1 MAAQVASLFKRQA
14 DELEG
19 MKETKNF
26 FAYGTLMC
34 DEIMAEVSGVCPRPV
49 PATLWGYRRLRV
61 KAEPYPAVVPNI
73 GCCVDGIAYQH
84 VPPSAWGRLDRF
96 EGEMYSREIV
106 QVRLSSGSAVRAATD
121 VLRPQFGVIWTKQ
134 NGIPPSFFVKENDAS
149 ADRTRGTW
157 LCGET
162 IKYGAVAPP

>member
-1 MAAQVASLFKRQA
+1 MAAQVANLFKRQA

-34 DEIMAEVSGVCPRPV
+34 DEIMAEVSGVCLRPV

-61 KAEPYPAVVPNI
+61 KAELYPAVVPNI

-96 EGEMYSREIV
+96 EGEMYSREVV
-106 QVRLSSGSAVRAATD
+106 QVRLRGGRAAPAATY
-121 VLRPQFGVIWTKQ
+121 VLRPQFRDCLQEAEWD
-134 NGIPPSFFVKENDAS
+134 F
-149 ADRTRGTW
+149 
-157 LCGET
+157 
-162 IKYGAVAPP
+162 AVFLREGKGHFRKSYKGYLAL